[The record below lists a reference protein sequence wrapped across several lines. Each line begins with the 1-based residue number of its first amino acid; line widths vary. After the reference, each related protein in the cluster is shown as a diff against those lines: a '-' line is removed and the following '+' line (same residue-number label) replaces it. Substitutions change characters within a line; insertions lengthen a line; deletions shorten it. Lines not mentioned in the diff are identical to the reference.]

1 MGLLEYVGQALRRE
15 RKLRGMSQAEL
26 ATLAGLHPTT
36 ISLLESGRM
45 NISVKRLESLMKVL
59 EMDRFELI
67 INQDENLD
75 EVIQKKTFELLKTV
89 NKEGLA
95 ALHQFLMH
103 LRDS

>member
-1 MGLLEYVGQALRRE
+1 MDLLEYVGQSLRRE

-26 ATLAGLHPTT
+26 ANLAGLHPTT

-75 EVIQKKTFELLKTV
+75 EVVQKKTYELLKTV
-89 NKEGLA
+89 SKEGLLG
-95 ALHQFLMH
+95 LHQFLMH